1 MLWNTLNLKKIVL
14 AVHGILMSANT
25 EKTETIEEV
34 VETKS
39 SKKWYYIGAV
49 VAVAVIGGAAYKK
62 FVNKETVTTTEV

>member
-1 MLWNTLNLKKIVL
+1 
-14 AVHGILMSANT
+14 MSANT

-49 VAVAVIGGAAYKK
+49 VAVAVIGGVAYAYDK
-62 FVNKETVTTTEV
+62 FKNKETNVTTEV

>member
-1 MLWNTLNLKKIVL
+1 
-14 AVHGILMSANT
+14 MSANT

-49 VAVAVIGGAAYKK
+49 VVVAAIGGAAYAYDK
-62 FVNKETVTTTEV
+62 FVNKETVTTTEA

>member
-1 MLWNTLNLKKIVL
+1 
-14 AVHGILMSANT
+14 MSANT

-49 VAVAVIGGAAYKK
+49 VAVAVIGGAAFAYKK
-62 FVNKETVTTTEV
+62 FQEKETVTTTEA

>member
-1 MLWNTLNLKKIVL
+1 
-14 AVHGILMSANT
+14 MSANT

-49 VAVAVIGGAAYKK
+49 VVVAAIGGAVYAYDK
-62 FVNKETVTTTEV
+62 FVNKEATVTTEV

>member
-1 MLWNTLNLKKIVL
+1 
-14 AVHGILMSANT
+14 MSANT

-49 VAVAVIGGAAYKK
+49 VAVAVIGGAAYVYKK
-62 FVNKETVTTTEV
+62 FQEKETVTTTEA